1 MNGLS
6 DSVMK
11 LYSDFDPDL
20 KISLMEGKRFNTK
33 EIDLNKIKHLPEI
46 AYCIQSLEET
56 VLLKYRDNQE
66 VAILKGVSPDFS
78 KMSGI
83 EDDLVDGYFSLW
95 KNQERTCV
103 LGTDLALKLG
113 VNLNLIEPI
122 YVYVPNL
129 EGSAIPG
136 DFFKSIAPYPAGV
149 FDINMDFNAKYL
161 LVSQKS
167 VEDLLN
173 IKNQANSI
181 ELDLKPGSNIKKSK
195 EKIEKIVGS
204 KFKVKTRFEQNEFL
218 FRSINAEKWIT
229 LLILSFIVVLAV
241 FNVIGSLTILVID
254 KGKDIF
260 ILQSMGASLK
270 TIRFIFWLE
279 GCIISTFGSAIGL
292 GLGILSVYLQQK
304 FCYFGYGA
312 SDKIECFPVKIIY
325 TDVLIIFALVNTISL
340 LTSLVPV
347 FRIKKAL
354 AKS

>member
-20 KISLMEGKRFNTK
+20 KITLVEGKRFSSNNIPSK
-33 EIDLNKIKHLPEI
+33 EIKSLPEI
-46 AYCIQSLEET
+46 AYVVESIEET

-66 VAILKGVSPDFS
+66 VAVIKGVSEDFS

-95 KNQERTCV
+95 KNQDRTCV

-122 YVYVPNL
+122 HVYLPNL
-129 EGSAIPG
+129 NGNLISNE
-136 DFFKSIAPYPAGV
+136 FFKSMNTFPNGV

-161 LVSQKS
+161 LVNKKS
-167 VEDLLN
+167 VEELLQL
-173 IKNQANSI
+173 KNEVNAL
-181 ELDLKPGSNIKKSK
+181 ELDLKPGINPTIVKQKIQAIIG
-195 EKIEKIVGS
+195 EKYA
-204 KFKVKTRFEQNEFL
+204 VKTRFEQNEFL

-229 LLILSFIVVLAV
+229 LLILSFVVVLAV
-241 FNVIGSLTILVID
+241 FNVVGSLTILIID
-254 KGKDIF
+254 KSKDIF
-260 ILQSMGASLK
+260 ILQSMGASNK
-270 TIRFIFWLE
+270 SIRLIFWLE
-279 GCIISTFGSAIGL
+279 AAIISIFGSVIGL
-292 GLGILSVYLQQK
+292 SLGVLSCYLQQK
-304 FCYFGYGA
+304 FCFFGYGA
-312 SDKIECFPVKIIY
+312 SGKIECFPVNILLS
-325 TDVLIIFALVNTISL
+325 DVLIVFVVVNAISL
-340 LTSLVPV
+340 LSSLVPV

>member
-6 DSVMK
+6 ESVMK

-20 KISLMEGKRFNTK
+20 KISLVEGKRFSTQD
-33 EIDLNKIKHLPEI
+33 IDIAKIKALPEV
-46 AYCIQSLEET
+46 AYVVESIEET

-66 VAILKGVSPDFS
+66 VATIKGVSEDFS

-83 EDDLVDGYFSLW
+83 EDDLIDGYFSLW
-95 KNQERTCV
+95 KNEEKTCV

-113 VNLNLIEPI
+113 INLNLIEPI
-122 YVYVPNL
+122 HIYVPNL
-129 EGSAIPG
+129 EGSVIPG
-136 DFFKSIAPYPAGV
+136 DFFKSTSQYPVGV

-161 LVSQKS
+161 LVNKKA
-167 VEDLLN
+167 VEELLGVQN
-173 IKNQANSI
+173 RLNSLEI
-181 ELDLKPGSNIKKSK
+181 DLKPKVNSEVAKAKILNIIGAKYQ
-195 EKIEKIVGS
+195 I
-204 KFKVKTRFEQNEFL
+204 KTRFEQNEFL

-229 LLILSFIVVLAV
+229 LLILSFVVVLAV

-260 ILQSMGASLK
+260 ILQSMGAGTK

-279 GCIISTFGSAIGL
+279 GCIISVFGSSIGL
-292 GLGILSVYLQQK
+292 GLGVLACFLQEK
-304 FCYFGYGA
+304 FCFFGYG
-312 SDKIECFPVKIIY
+312 SSGKIECFPVQIQYLDI
-325 TDVLIIFALVNTISL
+325 LIVFAVVNTISF

-354 AKS
+354 VKS